1 MDTNKAEYKSGERYY
16 IVPDDA
22 PPEDSHSQDDWREC
36 ERCTVVRDAAGRL
49 EVKQCSDKKC
59 EAWWRLMGTPEFSAQ
74 RKADTARREAVLE
87 PFLRAAKARGPQ
99 SFWRFITPNHVL
111 DAVLRLAL
119 YHGPTGLTLE
129 EGEREADVLKEM
141 FTLADVALLN
151 LGVEYADLMQ
161 WQPDWWA
168 DRRLEA
174 QQRNKKPD
182 PRVLRA
188 TSSFGVAPAADAVR
202 AEAASAGTTP
212 AGASHRAAY
221 ASKVAAPRDRTLFA
235 VFTAFENSDRAVA
248 TKLPGTSTAARRV
261 PLVDIRAAFFQYF
274 VTGEG
279 NTKRANASTRKAW
292 SRLLQGMPTGFFA
305 CTENGEEFIFRIN
318 APSPEAPAAA

>member
-1 MDTNKAEYKSGERYY
+1 MDTNEAEYKSGERYY

-22 PPEDSHSQDDWREC
+22 PPEDSDSQDDWREC
-36 ERCTVVRDAAGRL
+36 ERCTVVRNAAGRL
-49 EVKQCSDKKC
+49 EVKQCSDKEC
-59 EAWWRLMGTPEFSAQ
+59 SAWWRLMGTPEFSAQ

-87 PFLRAAKARGPQ
+87 PFLRAAKARGPH

-119 YHGPTGLTLE
+119 YHGPTGLTLK

-188 TSSFGVAPAADAVR
+188 ASAFGAAPAADAVPAGGTS
-202 AEAASAGTTP
+202 AEATP
-212 AGASHRAAY
+212 
-221 ASKVAAPRDRTLFA
+221 KVTAPRDRTLVA
-235 VFTAFENSDRAVA
+235 AFTAFENAGRAVA
-248 TKLPGTSTAARRV
+248 TKLPGTSTPARQV
-261 PLVDIRAAFFQYF
+261 PLADIRAAFFQHF

-279 NTKRANASTRKAW
+279 DKKRADASKRKAW
-292 SRLLQGMPTGFFA
+292 SRLLQGMPMGFFA

-318 APSPEAPAAA
+318 APSPERLPAA